1 MEQSRKI
8 WSHRIAVGVS
18 ALALLLHI
26 LFRFAL
32 HATPNIFNAPLI
44 AALLIGSPALIVEVL
59 VKIAHRD
66 LGSDVLAVISI
77 ITSFLLKEYVA
88 GTIILFMLS
97 GGGILEH
104 FAVDTASSVLRAL
117 AKRSPSTAHRRK
129 NGDVE
134 DVALTEINEGDIL
147 VIFPHET
154 SPVDGDVIEG
164 HGTMDESYLTG
175 EPFQMSKIP
184 GASVYSGAINGET
197 ALVIKATKRA
207 VDSRYAKIMQ
217 VVKSAEQNPPELRRL
232 GDQLGALAVPVAL
245 IVAIAAWVVSGSS
258 TRFLAVLVIATPCPL
273 ILAIPIAVI
282 GSISLCARRG
292 IVVRKPVALE
302 QVQLCRTII
311 FDKTGTLTYGRPEL
325 TEKIMATEA
334 KARDVLSMSAG
345 LERYSRHPLA
355 HAIIAA
361 AEKEKIVIADASE
374 ISEKP
379 GQGLTGKV
387 NGRTIQIIGRKI
399 YDAMAGTKHAPLP
412 REEGGLESVV
422 LVDGKFAALY
432 RFRDEPRQ
440 EGRPFIAHLGP
451 KHQFNKKIIL
461 SGDREIEVRYMAEK
475 MGIDEIFAGKSP
487 EEKIAIVEAEMKKA
501 KTIFVGDGVNDAPS
515 LMASTVGIAI
525 GAGSDVAH
533 EAAGVVIMDSSL
545 SKIDEFF
552 HFGQRMRTI
561 ALQSAIMG
569 MALSL
574 VGMGFAAFGV
584 ITPTQGAII
593 QEAIDLL
600 AILNALRSALMPR
613 DLTDF

>member
-1 MEQSRKI
+1 
-8 WSHRIAVGVS
+8 
-18 ALALLLHI
+18 
-26 LFRFAL
+26 
-32 HATPNIFNAPLI
+32 
-44 AALLIGSPALIVEVL
+44 
-59 VKIAHRD
+59 
-66 LGSDVLAVISI
+66 
-77 ITSFLLKEYVA
+77 
-88 GTIILFMLS
+88 
-97 GGGILEH
+97 
-104 FAVDTASSVLRAL
+104 
-117 AKRSPSTAHRRK
+117 
-129 NGDVE
+129 
-134 DVALTEINEGDIL
+134 
-147 VIFPHET
+147 
-154 SPVDGDVIEG
+154 
-164 HGTMDESYLTG
+164 
-175 EPFQMSKIP
+175 
-184 GASVYSGAINGET
+184 
-197 ALVIKATKRA
+197 
-207 VDSRYAKIMQ
+207 
-217 VVKSAEQNPPELRRL
+217 L